1 MKISKSDL
9 KAIGQDL
16 DKRQPPKLADD
27 IDQDMSL
34 KEIITTLA
42 PKLLRIKRRKF
53 TTDGMV
59 EVLKENHINIDGR
72 TLNRYL
78 NDFQAARKK
87 KTVQDATV
95 KPKPIKSIDGKD
107 GFTSKEKMPS
117 GQTGLQV
124 AARADPLQEVF

>member
-1 MKISKSDL
+1 MKISKNDL

-16 DKRQPPKLADD
+16 DKRQPPKLDED

-34 KEIITTLA
+34 KEVITTLA
-42 PKLLRIKRRKF
+42 PKLLRMKRRKF
-53 TTDGMV
+53 TTDGIV

-78 NDFQAARKK
+78 NDYQAARKK

-95 KPKPIKSIDGKD
+95 KPKTIKSTDGKD

-117 GQTGLQV
+117 GQTGHHV
-124 AARADPLQEVF
+124 AARADPLQELI